1 MEQFIQQVATG
12 LATGSIYALLALAVV
27 LIYRSTE
34 VVNFAQGEMA
44 MLTTFIAWTFLTS
57 MNYWLAFFLAV
68 LVALFIGAMLERV
81 LLRPVEEG
89 PVLNPIIVTLGLFT
103 ALNSIVL
110 WRYGGDPKPFP
121 KVPFFEG
128 GPFSVGTVAISRAN
142 IGVFCVAV
150 VIMVALYLFFT
161 YTKVGL
167 AMRATALNRG
177 ASRLVGIRVGQMLT
191 LGWALSAGVGAVA
204 GMLAAP
210 IVFLST
216 NMMFGLILF
225 AFAAAVLGGL
235 TSPLGAIL
243 GGLTLGVV
251 QNLAATYNPTESS
264 VDLAIAFLII
274 VVVLVIRPTGLL
286 GKRVVRRV

>member
-57 MNYWLAFFLAV
+57 MNYWLAFLLAV
-68 LVALFIGAMLERV
+68 LVALFIGALLERV

-103 ALNSIVL
+103 ALNSVVL

-128 GPFSVGTVAISRAN
+128 GPFSMGTVAISRAN
-142 IGVFCVAV
+142 IGVFCAAV

-210 IVFLST
+210 IVALST

-264 VDLAIAFLII
+264 IDLAIAFLII

>member
-1 MEQFIQQVATG
+1 VGEFIQQVATG

-44 MLTTFIAWTFLTS
+44 MLTTFIAWTFLTR
-57 MNYWLAFFLAV
+57 MDYWLAFFLAV
-68 LVALFIGAMLERV
+68 AVALFIGALLERV

-89 PVLNPIIVTLGLFT
+89 PILNPIIVTLGLFT
-103 ALNSIVL
+103 ALNSIAL

-121 KVPFFEG
+121 KIPFFEG
-128 GPFSVGTVAISRAN
+128 GPLSVGAVDISRAN
-142 IGVFCVAV
+142 IGVFCTGII
-150 VIMVALYLFFT
+150 IMVALYLFFT

-177 ASRLVGIRVGQMLT
+177 TSRLMGIRVGQMLT
-191 LGWALSAGVGAVA
+191 LGWAMSAAVGAVA

-210 IVFLST
+210 LVSLST
-216 NMMFGLILF
+216 SMMLGLILF
-225 AFAAAVLGGL
+225 ALAAAVLGGL
-235 TSPLGAIL
+235 TSPLGAIV

-264 VDLAIAFLII
+264 IDLSIAFLVI

-286 GKRVVRRV
+286 GKRAVRRV

>member
-1 MEQFIQQVATG
+1 VGEFIQQVATG

-44 MLTTFIAWTFLTS
+44 MLSTFIAWTFLTRVD
-57 MNYWLAFFLAV
+57 YVLAFLLAL
-68 LVALFIGAMLERV
+68 LVALFIGALIER
-81 LLRPVEEG
+81 LLVRPVEEG

-103 ALNSIVL
+103 AINSIAL

-121 KVPFFEG
+121 KAPVFEG
-128 GPFSVGTVAISRAN
+128 GPLSVGTVDISRAN
-142 IGVFCVAV
+142 IGVFCTAI
-150 VIMVALYLFFT
+150 VIMIVLYLFFT
-161 YTKVGL
+161 YSKLGL
-167 AMRATALNRG
+167 AMRATALNRS

-210 IVFLST
+210 IVALST
-216 NMMFGLILF
+216 NMMLGLILF
-225 AFAAAVLGGL
+225 AFCAAVLGGL
-235 TSPLGAIL
+235 TSPLGAIV

-264 VDLAIAFLII
+264 IDLTIALLII
-274 VVVLVIRPTGLL
+274 VLVLVIRPAGLL

>member
-1 MEQFIQQVATG
+1 LEQFIQQVATG

-57 MNYWLAFFLAV
+57 MNYWLAFLLAV
-68 LVALFIGAMLERV
+68 LVALFIGALLERV

-103 ALNSIVL
+103 ALNSVVL

-210 IVFLST
+210 IVALST

-286 GKRVVRRV
+286 GKRAVRRV